1 MTPRNE
7 QAFLQSFSKIYA
19 DFCIIFNVRRAAT
32 FRCIIPRKQRYHS
45 PLSLLRTV
53 FLLLTSFRLSN
64 RRERMEK
71 SRLIIALPIDFSMR
85 RRPKT
90 GGGLVEMTV
99 RRVAA
104 ARLNDRALP
113 FSPCH
118 TAERPRYFSIGA
130 AYPSLSFRPNDS
142 ERRNLS

>member
-7 QAFLQSFSKIYA
+7 QAFLQSFSKFYA

-90 GGGLVEMTV
+90 GGGA
-99 RRVAA
+99 RR
-104 ARLNDRALP
+104 
-113 FSPCH
+113 
-118 TAERPRYFSIGA
+118 
-130 AYPSLSFRPNDS
+130 NDS
-142 ERRNLS
+142 TACRRCKAQRQGVAILTMPHRGTAALFQHRCSLPIIVISTERQ